1 MKTRI
6 IMLLSLSA
14 CLAACAPGRVGSRPA
29 DAPLAGR
36 PATAPG
42 PTPAPSPSASPATPA
57 APIDFAT
64 QIRPLLQEK
73 CSPCHFAG
81 GRMYDRLPF
90 DREET
95 IRTLGTALFTRLS
108 DPVDMELLR
117 VFLEGPKDAS
127 GRPPT
132 P

>member
-1 MKTRI
+1 MKRGTVV
-6 IMLLSLSA
+6 LLSLSV
-14 CLAACAPGRVGSRPA
+14 LLPGCAPGRVGGRPNETPVAARPA
-29 DAPLAGR
+29 S
-36 PATAPG
+36 
-42 PTPAPSPSASPATPA
+42 PTPSPSPAAPA

-64 QIRPLLQEK
+64 QIRPLLQDK

-95 IRTLGTALFTRLS
+95 IRTLGRALFTRLK

-117 VFLEGPKDAS
+117 AFLEGPKDGPGA
-127 GRPPT
+127 PPA

>member
-1 MKTRI
+1 VKNAT
-6 IMLLSLSA
+6 LVLLVLSLLLCGCSS
-14 CLAACAPGRVGSRPA
+14 GRG
-29 DAPLAGR
+29 GR
-36 PATAPG
+36 PPAETPVAARSAAPV
-42 PTPAPSPSASPATPA
+42 PSPSPAPTP

-95 IRTLGTALFTRLS
+95 IRTLGTALFTRLK
-108 DPVDMELLR
+108 DPVDTELLR
-117 VFLEGPKDAS
+117 AFLEGPKDAS
-127 GRPPT
+127 SRPPA